1 MITRSKL
8 VEQLREYQI
17 RSQHKWGALA
27 AFSPKPQMT
36 TRFPFPLHSLTIFNY
51 ARQNS
56 PRLRFGN
63 HLRDVFVAL
72 TFALVFVLLIVSCY
86 AALYFRHF
94 LISAVLV
101 FLGILLPTCLKI
113 SRHRW
118 LARKKERRMS
128 LPLSM

>member
-36 TRFPFPLHSLTIFNY
+36 TR
-51 ARQNS
+51 
-56 PRLRFGN
+56 
-63 HLRDVFVAL
+63 RDVFVAL

-86 AALYFRHF
+86 AALYFRQF